1 MASGTPEHKVCNT
14 CHQKK
19 PIERFSPQKKN
30 GVFAYYKG
38 RCKECYVDYRRKRK
52 ALGSSD
58 GIRKST
64 VNQYWKHISG
74 L

>member
-1 MASGTPEHKVCNT
+1 MDAKICNT
-14 CHQKK
+14 CHQSKTLDL
-19 PIERFSPQKKN
+19 FSPQKRN
-30 GVFAYYKG
+30 GVFSYYKG

-58 GIRKST
+58 GVRKST
-64 VNQYWKHISG
+64 VSQYWKHIYW